1 MAQGH
6 LITVIR
12 HGNMVEQASVRSSSA
27 DFTESQLNHFDAS
40 RHPGFCVFF
49 NFLDHDYQ
57 FSTIVPI
64 SFPQTTSIK
73 APGLVTSKRSEERRV
88 GKECRARRAAQLFRD
103 RILDRRTGRR
113 ETNKC

>member
-73 APGLVTSKRSEERRV
+73 APGLVTSKTTIGIEWSRHSTIAVAAMTSRRRS
-88 GKECRARRAAQLFRD
+88 
-103 RILDRRTGRR
+103 RTSS
-113 ETNKC
+113 